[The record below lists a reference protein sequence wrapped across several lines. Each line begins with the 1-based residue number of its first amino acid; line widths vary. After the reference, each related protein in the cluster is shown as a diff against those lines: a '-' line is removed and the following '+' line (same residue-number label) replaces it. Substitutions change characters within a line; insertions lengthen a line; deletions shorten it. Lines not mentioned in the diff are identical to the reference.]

1 MKRVQSSGFFF
12 VQNKHSLA
20 INKNIVTPSL
30 VLITCSNRN
39 TGSISSMCLCNPF
52 TLVDP
57 KSANRQSNH
66 HCLFAPLGSVRVKA
80 VRKTLVKLSNG
91 EVKRQY
97 WRDVEKANT
106 HDKIIWDMGLNREGV
121 I

>member
-1 MKRVQSSGFFF
+1 MFRPVFRTKQTFSGN
-12 VQNKHSLA
+12 QQKHCHPLSCA
-20 INKNIVTPSL
+20 
-30 VLITCSNRN
+30 
-39 TGSISSMCLCNPF
+39 
-52 TLVDP
+52 
-57 KSANRQSNH
+57 H
-66 HCLFAPLGSVRVKA
+66 HLLKHTHTHA
-80 VRKTLVKLSNG
+80 

>member
-1 MKRVQSSGFFF
+1 
-12 VQNKHSLA
+12 
-20 INKNIVTPSL
+20 
-30 VLITCSNRN
+30 
-39 TGSISSMCLCNPF
+39 
-52 TLVDP
+52 
-57 KSANRQSNH
+57 
-66 HCLFAPLGSVRVKA
+66 
-80 VRKTLVKLSNG
+80 VKLSNG

>member
-1 MKRVQSSGFFF
+1 MKHVQSCVRTKQTFFL
-12 VQNKHSLA
+12 S
-20 INKNIVTPSL
+20 INKNIVTPLS
-30 VLITCSNRN
+30 C
-39 TGSISSMCLCNPF
+39 
-52 TLVDP
+52 
-57 KSANRQSNH
+57 AH
-66 HCLFAPLGSVRVKA
+66 HLLKHTHTDA
-80 VRKTLVKLSNG
+80 